1 MSENQQLRE
10 AIFYENYEDLVFP
23 EFSINISIS

>member
-1 MSENQQLRE
+1 MSENQQLKE
-10 AIFYENYEDLVFP
+10 EIFYENHEDIVFP